1 MLQHWP
7 LASLSLVGTLWIGP
21 LFPVT
26 ASEPVAQAPFS
37 NMNQVERL
45 NNPDWQTIP
54 GAEVG
59 RHPAETLMDINGIVR
74 DGNTVTFDVTGYR
87 GFYYR
92 MAGDCETD
100 RIVLTRRGR
109 SEGIDEFLY
118 ESVESGDMETS
129 DWNRRLLTYACQSS
143 DDLKQSSQTIP
154 QRIQDLPDGQY
165 FFEAPQGTET
175 YNTPSG
181 NLEFFF
187 QKQGDT
193 VTGIAIFHLA
203 HNSCFR
209 GEARGN
215 SIVNLTWGEN
225 EISGRTSRWSF
236 SPGQPLDLGEH
247 QKRPYDEG
255 RFSVGTSRL
264 IQGCVEAF
272 SNM

>member
-26 ASEPVAQAPFS
+26 ASEPAAQAPFS
-37 NMNQVERL
+37 NLNQVERL
-45 NNPDWQTIP
+45 ANTNWQTVP

-59 RHPAETLMDINGIVR
+59 RHPAETLMDINGIAR
-74 DGNTVTFDVTGYR
+74 DGNRVTFDVTGYR

-92 MAGDCETD
+92 MAGDCETNQ
-100 RIVLTRRGR
+100 VSLTRRGR
-109 SEGIDEFLY
+109 SEGFDEFPY
-118 ESVESGDMETS
+118 ESVEPGEIETS
-129 DWNRRLLTYACQSS
+129 DWHRRLLTFSCQSS

-193 VTGIAIFHLA
+193 VIGMVVFDLG

-225 EISGRTSRWSF
+225 EVVGRTSRWRFF
-236 SPGQPLDLGEH
+236 SGQTLDLGGH
-247 QKRPYDEG
+247 QKRPYNED
-255 RFSVGTSRL
+255 RFSMGTSQL